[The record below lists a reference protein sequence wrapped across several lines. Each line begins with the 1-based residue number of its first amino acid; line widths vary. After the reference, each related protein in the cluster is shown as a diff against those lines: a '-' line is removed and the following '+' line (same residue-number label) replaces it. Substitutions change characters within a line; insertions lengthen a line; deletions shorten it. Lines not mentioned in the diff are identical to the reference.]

1 MAILSTKMRNYVRID
16 AGLGIG
22 YILLVLVRIT
32 DSLISLGI
40 SLCALTPW
48 LLGGYVLE
56 LELGEDLAE
65 GSAVLWDG

>member
-1 MAILSTKMRNYVRID
+1 MRID

-32 DSLISLGI
+32 GSLISLGI
-40 SLCALTPW
+40 SLCALRPW

-65 GSAVLWDG
+65 GSAVLWDC